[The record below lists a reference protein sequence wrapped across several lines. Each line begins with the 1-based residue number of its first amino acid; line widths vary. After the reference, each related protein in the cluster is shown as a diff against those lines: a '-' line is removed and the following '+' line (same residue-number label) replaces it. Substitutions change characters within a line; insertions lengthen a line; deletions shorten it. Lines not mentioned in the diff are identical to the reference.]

1 MCIHKKL
8 TPITGRKDQ
17 KMLLTVDEARKLK
30 PLLAELKSLKKEFR
44 TYKNTVNAF
53 GIWFFVLT
61 TIRALVVSTVIAS
74 LIKQEPN
81 LLIAWEKGEG
91 AMIFL
96 LYLVISCL
104 PIIGNLVNVFAPIAV
119 IIAAFTM
126 GGGIANNFVP
136 FVLPIAIAYA
146 ATFGLI
152 FYSNY
157 LFNSLLKHN
166 CPELYEKI
174 EAMSEMDDITRTLF
188 YGATAEVQDTKRN
201 NNTNTEKNEKDT
213 EEDIEEGELIDKTG
227 TCDDEYYDD
236 TF

>member
-30 PLLAELKSLKKEFR
+30 PLLAGIESLKKEFR

-126 GGGIANNFVP
+126 GGGITSNFVP

-174 EAMSEMDDITRTLF
+174 EAMSELDDTAARMFFYDSDISWDDMVSRYNDSSRTPETTKTTQELEP
-188 YGATAEVQDTKRN
+188 AAERK
-201 NNTNTEKNEKDT
+201 
-213 EEDIEEGELIDKTG
+213 IDS
-227 TCDDEYYDD
+227 DEYYDD

>member
-1 MCIHKKL
+1 
-8 TPITGRKDQ
+8 
-17 KMLLTVDEARKLK
+17 MLLTVDEARKLK
-30 PLLAELKSLKKEFR
+30 PLLAGIKSLKKEFR

-61 TIRALVVSTVIAS
+61 TIRALVISTVIAS

-104 PIIGNLVNVFAPIAV
+104 PIIGNLVNIFAPIAV
-119 IIAAFTM
+119 IITAFTM

-136 FVLPIAIAYA
+136 FVLPIAIAYV

-157 LFNSLLKHN
+157 LFNSLLKRS
-166 CPELYEKI
+166 CPELYEEI
-174 EAMSEMDDITRTLF
+174 ESMSEFDDTAKMLF
-188 YGATAEVQDTKRN
+188 YGQDAVTQSINHSNNVSTHKTK
-201 NNTNTEKNEKDT
+201 
-213 EEDIEEGELIDKTG
+213 EEAVKGNIDETI
-227 TCDDEYYDD
+227 TYDNDYYDD
-236 TF
+236 SF

>member
-1 MCIHKKL
+1 
-8 TPITGRKDQ
+8 
-17 KMLLTVDEARKLK
+17 MLLTVDEARKLK
-30 PLLAELKSLKKEFR
+30 PLLAGIESLKKEFR

-126 GGGIANNFVP
+126 GGGITSNFVP

-174 EAMSEMDDITRTLF
+174 EAMSELDDTAARMFFYDSDISWDDMVSRYNDSSRTPETTKTTQELEP
-188 YGATAEVQDTKRN
+188 AAERK
-201 NNTNTEKNEKDT
+201 
-213 EEDIEEGELIDKTG
+213 IDS
-227 TCDDEYYDD
+227 DEYYDD

>member
-157 LFNSLLKHN
+157 LFNSLLKHS
-166 CPELYEKI
+166 CPKI
-174 EAMSEMDDITRTLF
+174 YKRIEIMSELDDTAARMFFYDSDISRDDMISRYNDSSRTPETTKTTQELEP
-188 YGATAEVQDTKRN
+188 AAER
-201 NNTNTEKNEKDT
+201 E
-213 EEDIEEGELIDKTG
+213 IDS
-227 TCDDEYYDD
+227 DEYYDD